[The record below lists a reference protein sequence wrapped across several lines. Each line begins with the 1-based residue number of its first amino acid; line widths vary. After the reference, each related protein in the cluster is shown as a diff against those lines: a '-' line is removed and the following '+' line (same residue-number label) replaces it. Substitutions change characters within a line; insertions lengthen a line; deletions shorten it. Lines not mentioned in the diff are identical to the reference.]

1 MPSSSHHTFPS
12 APAGSRAPHLPLSL
26 TRGQDVLWLSPHPP
40 LFPIRGQDALQLS
53 PHLPPSLPGGRG
65 QDTAPSPLPHQ
76 RAGCPTVITPSPLPD
91 QGAGSPSPLPHQG
104 AGCPPALTAP
114 SPLPDQGAGRPP
126 ALTPP
131 SPFPTRRQV
140 TGHRTFLSSPPG
152 GRAPS
157 WIQVLRC
164 LMLEDLL
171 GRFHSY
177 IEKSL
182 WNREVLKKSFWLPM
196 KHFRPKSYIQEPRV
210 FPKARGVIWSFP
222 HPFIVCLLG
231 HSVHKRLNLIGC
243 HV

>member
-1 MPSSSHHTFPS
+1 MKPACGAPLAPRLPPSP
-12 APAGSRAPHLPLSL
+12 
-26 TRGQDVLWLSPHPP
+26 TRGQ
-40 LFPIRGQDALQLS
+40 GALQLS
-53 PHLPPSLPGGRG
+53 PHLPLCPSWEQG
-65 QDTAPSPLPHQ
+65 TA
-76 RAGCPTVITPSPLPD
+76 PSPLPD
-91 QGAGSPSPLPHQG
+91 QGAGCPLALTTPSPLPH
-104 AGCPPALTAP
+104 
-114 SPLPDQGAGRPP
+114 QGAGRPP